1 MTGTLR
7 LNRETLEAAILHA
20 RTEDPHESV
29 GLIVALPGDGPTRYQ
44 PLQNGHA
51 RPEHNFAVVADEW
64 VEKLMHCD
72 QTGERFVALVH
83 SHPTGPA
90 QLSPQDVAYTL
101 NVFTTHVLIDL
112 STEESDRVT
121 AWCVWPDGPRRQE
134 VCVVE

>member
-7 LNRETLEAAILHA
+7 LSRRALEAAVLHA

-51 RPEHNFAVVADEW
+51 RPEHNFAVIAEEW
-64 VEKLMHCD
+64 VEALTHCD
-72 QTGERFVALVH
+72 QAGERFVALVH

-101 NVFTTHVLIDL
+101 NGDLFHVLIDL
-112 STEESDRVT
+112 SSEEPEQVT
-121 AWCVWPDGPRRQE
+121 AWRVWPGGLQRQE
-134 VCVVE
+134 VWVVE